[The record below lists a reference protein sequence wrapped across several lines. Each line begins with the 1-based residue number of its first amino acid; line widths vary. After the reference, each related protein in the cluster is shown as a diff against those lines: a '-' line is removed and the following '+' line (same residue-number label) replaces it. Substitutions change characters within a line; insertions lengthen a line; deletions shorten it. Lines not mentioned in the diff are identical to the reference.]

1 MKYCTKCG
9 NTMPDE
15 AAFCGKCGAKY
26 DNISAGTVSQ
36 QPVTNNQG
44 SQSQNN
50 PMALIGFILSA
61 AGLLFLTLCM
71 IDAFFALF
79 GTALGAGGLV
89 LSILSKKI
97 SIDMKN
103 KLGFIFSIIALGGNF
118 IAAMVYFM
126 TGAI

>member
-1 MKYCTKCG
+1 
-9 NTMPDE
+9 
-15 AAFCGKCGAKY
+15 
-26 DNISAGTVSQ
+26 
-36 QPVTNNQG
+36 
-44 SQSQNN
+44 NN